1 MSSLESKIFVRRE
14 SVGWRR
20 RADAIVAV
28 LEGGGGDG
36 GGGAGRIQS
45 KKQAGRRENQQENNR
60 NANRSMALCF
70 SLSLIF
76 FSPPSFSQL
85 FYLVSFFL
93 FSFLLLSH
101 SKFYPFEKR
110 EGGVELFG
118 FWPAYC

>member
-1 MSSLESKIFVRRE
+1 MVVGLGESSPRN
-14 SVGWRR
+14 
-20 RADAIVAV
+20 
-28 LEGGGGDG
+28 
-36 GGGAGRIQS
+36 
-45 KKQAGRRENQQENNR
+45 KQAGERTSKRTTGMQIDPWPF
-60 NANRSMALCF
+60 A

-76 FSPPSFSQL
+76 FFPSLLFSTFL
-85 FYLVSFFL
+85 FGKFFL

>member
-1 MSSLESKIFVRRE
+1 MVVGLGESSPRN
-14 SVGWRR
+14 
-20 RADAIVAV
+20 
-28 LEGGGGDG
+28 
-36 GGGAGRIQS
+36 
-45 KKQAGRRENQQENNR
+45 KQAGERTSKRTTGMQIDPWPF
-60 NANRSMALCF
+60 A